1 MNKTLGTTL
10 LVSGTMIG
18 AGMLAMPLTS
28 AGIGFGATTLLLLI
42 IWAMLTYSALL
53 FVEVYQTVPADAGI
67 GTLSAK
73 YFGKVG
79 RMIATAVMLIFLFAL
94 LAAYITG
101 GGSIL
106 AEHLPQMGDAKSH
119 NMLSVVLF
127 TLLLGAV
134 VVVGTLFVDGFNRL
148 LFYCMLAALGFV
160 LIVMLPEMKISNLSA
175 MPLENA
181 LIISACP
188 VFFTSFGFHGSIP
201 SFNKYLAGNVKAL
214 RIAILSGTSIT
225 LCVYIVW
232 QLATHGV
239 LTQAAFMEIL
249 KTEPTLGGM
258 LKAVELMTGS
268 AKIAW
273 VLQIFSVLALVTS
286 FLGVALG
293 LFETIE
299 DMLAHGFQ
307 FKANRLLLGVLTFTL
322 PLIFALFY
330 PQGFIKALSYAS
342 QMFVFYAV
350 VLPAA
355 LVWKARQ
362 RYPDLP
368 YRLWGGNWL
377 LWLIIILGIF
387 IVNVPFL
394 ISAGWLPAVVG

>member
-1 MNKTLGTTL
+1 
-10 LVSGTMIG
+10 
-18 AGMLAMPLTS
+18 
-28 AGIGFGATTLLLLI
+28 
-42 IWAMLTYSALL
+42 
-53 FVEVYQTVPADAGI
+53 
-67 GTLSAK
+67 
-73 YFGKVG
+73 
-79 RMIATAVMLIFLFAL
+79 
-94 LAAYITG
+94 
-101 GGSIL
+101 
-106 AEHLPQMGDAKSH
+106 
-119 NMLSVVLF
+119 
-127 TLLLGAV
+127 
-134 VVVGTLFVDGFNRL
+134 
-148 LFYCMLAALGFV
+148 
-160 LIVMLPEMKISNLSA
+160 
-175 MPLENA
+175 
-181 LIISACP
+181 
-188 VFFTSFGFHGSIP
+188 
-201 SFNKYLAGNVKAL
+201 
-214 RIAILSGTSIT
+214 
-225 LCVYIVW
+225 
-232 QLATHGV
+232 
-239 LTQAAFMEIL
+239 MEIL